1 MSISIRFRMTIGRK
15 IYALIGLGFVGL
27 LGTTFLDSRE
37 LASGLKQQKQI
48 ELKHLAEMAL
58 GIVKEEQVAGEKAG
72 IPVAEA
78 QQRAKA
84 RVAALRYGSNDY
96 FFVTDTNTK
105 VVMHPISPQLDGK
118 DMTGT
123 KDPNG
128 KLLFVEMTDV
138 VRRSGSG
145 YVDYQ
150 WAKPGSD
157 KPLPKLTYVAGFAPW
172 GWIIGT
178 GVYVD
183 DLEAQSWAATQR
195 SLIGA
200 GVVLIVLLVVSVVMA
215 RRITGPLH
223 AMTSAMKELASGQL
237 DVKVPGIG
245 RSDEV
250 GEMASTVEVFKTN
263 ALERQRLEA
272 EQEAREARVAE
283 QRKQEMVQLADQFES
298 VVGEIIH
305 TVSTASADLES
316 SATRLTATAETSQQL
331 ATVVAAASDEAS
343 ANVQS
348 VASATEEMSSSVNEI
363 SRQVQDSARIAH
375 EAVNQA
381 QRTNDRVG
389 ELAKAASR
397 IGDVVELIN
406 TIAGQT
412 NLLALNATIEA
423 ARAGEAGRGFAVV
436 ASEVKA
442 LAEQTAKATGEIG
455 QQITGIQAATEESV
469 SAIQEISDTIGR
481 MSEIASTIASAIEEQ
496 GAATQEISRNV
507 QQAALGTQR
516 VSANIVDVQR
526 GATDTGSASSHV
538 LSAAQSLSR
547 DSGRLQNEVTR
558 FLGTVRAA

>member
-1 MSISIRFRMTIGRK
+1 MTIGRK

-27 LGTTFLDSRE
+27 LGTTYLDSQE
-37 LASGLKQQKQI
+37 LTSGLKQQKQI

-84 RVAALRYGSNDY
+84 RVAALRYGNNDY
-96 FFVTDTNTK
+96 FFITNLQTQM
-105 VVMHPISPQLDGK
+105 VMHPMSPALDGK
-118 DMTGT
+118 DLTGN

-128 KLLFVEMTDV
+128 KLLFIEMTDV
-138 VRRSGSG
+138 VRRNGSG
-145 YVDYQ
+145 FVDYQ

-157 KPLPKLTYVAGFAPW
+157 KPLPKLSYVAGFAPW
-172 GWIIGT
+172 GWIVGT
-178 GVYVD
+178 GVYID
-183 DLEAQSWAATQR
+183 DLQAQSWAATQR

-200 GVVLIVLLVVSVVMA
+200 GLVLVVLLVVSVIMA
-215 RRITGPLH
+215 RRITGPLNS
-223 AMTSAMKELASGQL
+223 MTSAMKELASGQL
-237 DVKVPGIG
+237 GVTVPGIG

-250 GEMASTVEVFKTN
+250 GEMAGAVEVFKTN
-263 ALERQRLEA
+263 AIERQRLEV
-272 EQEAREARVAE
+272 ETEAREARATQ
-283 QRKQEMVQLADQFES
+283 QRKHEMVQLADQFEH
-298 VVGEIIH
+298 VVGEIIQ
-305 TVSTASADLES
+305 TVSSASSELET
-316 SATRLTATAETSQQL
+316 SAARLTSTAEKSQQL

-375 EAVNQA
+375 EAVSQA

-442 LAEQTAKATGEIG
+442 LAEQTAKATGEIS
-455 QQITGIQAATEESV
+455 QQITGIQAATGESV
-469 SAIQEISDTIGR
+469 SAIREISDTIGR
-481 MSEIASTIASAIEEQ
+481 MSEIASTIASAVEEQ
-496 GAATQEISRNV
+496 GAATQEISRSV
-507 QQAALGTQR
+507 QQAAAGTQQ
-516 VSANIVDVQR
+516 VSANIVDVRR
-526 GATDTGSASSHV
+526 GATDTGSASSEV
-538 LSAAQSLSR
+538 LAAAQTLSR
-547 DSGRLQNEVTR
+547 DSNRLHDEVSR
-558 FLGTVRAA
+558 FLGTVRSA